1 MYRSGIAAPKV
12 EERYLRVTQVQRLW
26 NRASPQSYR
35 EWHLHPRQFQ
45 LPDDLCPEHPYPLRI
60 NPPDGV
66 GVHAHPSNQRCSDLA
81 LSIPRR
87 RIFWIIGRVVGK
99 CCPGFGIGF
108 VSAGR
113 SCVIPAPDILNIG
126 MFQQGA
132 LRPGQS
138 RKQLRCALQQRSA
151 IGGPAARRRA
161 SCFTLARGKNQCRRN

>member
-81 LSIPRR
+81 LSIPLRR
-87 RIFWIIGRVVGK
+87 NLGIIRWVVGIVARPRDRVV
-99 CCPGFGIGF
+99 
-108 VSAGR
+108 
-113 SCVIPAPDILNIG
+113 PAPDILNIG